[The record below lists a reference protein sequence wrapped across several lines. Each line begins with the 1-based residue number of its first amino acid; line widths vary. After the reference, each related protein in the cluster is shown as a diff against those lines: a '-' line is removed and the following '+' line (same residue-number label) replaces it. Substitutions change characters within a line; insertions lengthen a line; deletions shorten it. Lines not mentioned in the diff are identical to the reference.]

1 MTIWRSL
8 PPALKILSVVL
19 LLWVLM
25 TISVVIT
32 MPDRE
37 IAFFGWLLKGSP
49 AIIIVLLLDVVSPL
63 VFLYAVWKKLRWGAS
78 FGMLYNGIFIL
89 NSVIALFV
97 FKEVF
102 GNAIYFPLIASV
114 IFFAIIFK
122 ERKFFS

>member
-1 MTIWRSL
+1 
-8 PPALKILSVVL
+8 
-19 LLWVLM
+19 
-25 TISVVIT
+25 